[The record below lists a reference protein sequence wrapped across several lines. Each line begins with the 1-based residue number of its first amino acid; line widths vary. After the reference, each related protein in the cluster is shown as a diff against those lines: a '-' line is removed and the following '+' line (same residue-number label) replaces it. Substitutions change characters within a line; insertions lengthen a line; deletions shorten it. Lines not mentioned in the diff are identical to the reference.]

1 MANGQRAKEAPV
13 AAEHVIRAS
22 DSDREHAVEA
32 LRGQYAEGR
41 LTLEEFDERTS
52 AAYAAKTWTDLR
64 ELTSDLPVRLSFGPA
79 SAAATPGPG
88 AGAPGAWGQ
97 RWPGARAWRFVP
109 LLPDGYSFTTTITLC
124 MLASG
129 LTVVYHPVAYGRRIA
144 LRLPA
149 ARGSSH
155 LRHVVTGLA
164 GVGEDEFE
172 PDHLQAAGRLLSD
185 Q

>member
-79 SAAATPGPG
+79 SAAAAPGPG

-109 LLPDGYSFTTTITLC
+109 LLPIL
-124 MLASG
+124 
-129 LTVVYHPVAYGRRIA
+129 VVWVA
-144 LRLPA
+144 
-149 ARGSSH
+149 
-155 LRHVVTGLA
+155 
-164 GVGEDEFE
+164 
-172 PDHLQAAGRLLSD
+172 AAGAGAWSHTRGHYFPFFPVVPLTIVGSVFAWRWLLSRHRR
-185 Q
+185 

>member
-1 MANGQRAKEAPV
+1 M

-64 ELTSDLPVRLSFGPA
+64 ELTSDLPVRLSLGPA
-79 SAAATPGPG
+79 SGADAPGPG

-109 LLPDGYSFTTTITLC
+109 LLPILFVWI
-124 MLASG
+124 
-129 LTVVYHPVAYGRRIA
+129 V
-144 LRLPA
+144 
-149 ARGSSH
+149 
-155 LRHVVTGLA
+155 
-164 GVGEDEFE
+164 
-172 PDHLQAAGRLLSD
+172 AAGAGAWSHTRGHHFPFFPVVPLTIVGSVFAWRWLLSRHRR
-185 Q
+185 